1 RLLGRVCIQNKKLRE
16 KKSIVIFLIFVTAQE
31 IRINITQL
39 IFSYFKI
46 PIVIVIMV
54 VNHWIH
60 FNPNHRFTN
69 HLHKKL
75 ALNFTLDVI
84 SFIKYF
90 TFQSILMLY
99 YIREYIIII
108 V

>member
-1 RLLGRVCIQNKKLRE
+1 LKCRRVLCRPIQNKKLRE
-16 KKSIVIFLIFVTAQE
+16 KKSLVIFLIFVTAQE

-54 VNHWIH
+54 VTHWIH
-60 FNPNHRFTN
+60 FNPNFRFTN

-75 ALNFTLDVI
+75 ALNFNLDFM
-84 SFIKYF
+84 SFFNYF
-90 TFQSILMLY
+90 TFQTIWLLY
-99 YIREYIIII
+99 YL
-108 V
+108 